1 MHLRWSREPL
11 PHLRVSPSKAARSR
25 GGTGT
30 MRHRLGTLG
39 QRAALF
45 AILSFA
51 FLGAFIGAVPA
62 NAQST
67 EVMPSDRSFMVSLR
81 QANSWFVPVSK
92 EAPTRTTNSG
102 ISNAG
107 RDIFEGHS
115 RLDVDLRKSAQE
127 LGVVMPNDVS
137 GEHQSLID
145 EMAAR
150 SGDNHDR
157 AYATIVRQAQGGLL
171 VMAVQTRATTQNT
184 TIRTLAHQTVQ
195 TLIRTMTVLENTGK
209 VDPSALEL
217 VTAKAQLNAVRVL
230 GQNVDPSDRELLVL
244 LTQHSLWQKP
254 VSRESSDR
262 ARDAKVRKVAG
273 QLAAE
278 HTQLTQA
285 VTEAARQ
292 IGVDLPAEPT
302 TEQKS
307 WANAISSSSGEELDT
322 MYANLSRAA
331 DGSLITQV
339 AHARATT
346 KSVPARIAA
355 QTALTLLLK
364 HMLLLEGTGLVKA
377 NSLQM
382 TDVPAIA
389 QSKPGGSPTS
399 QTDDSFPSV
408 GLLTG
413 IAVLVV
419 AGAGTLWLVRAVGH
433 HGEHRR

>member
-1 MHLRWSREPL
+1 
-11 PHLRVSPSKAARSR
+11 
-25 GGTGT
+25 

-39 QRAALF
+39 QHAALF
-45 AILSFA
+45 TILSVV
-51 FLGAFIGAVPA
+51 FLGAFIGVVPA

-67 EVMPSDRSFMVSLR
+67 EVQPSDRSFMVSLR
-81 QANSWFVPVSK
+81 QANSWLIPVSK
-92 EAPTRTTNSG
+92 EAPARTTNSG

-115 RLDVDLRKSAQE
+115 RLDIDLLKSAE
-127 LGVVMPNDVS
+127 GLGVVLPNDVS
-137 GEHQSLID
+137 GEHQALID
-145 EMAAR
+145 EMAQR
-150 SGDNHDR
+150 TGDNHDR
-157 AYATIVRQAQGGLL
+157 AYATIVRQTQGGLL

-195 TLIRTMTVLENTGK
+195 MLIRTMTVLENTGR

-217 VTAKAQLNAVRVL
+217 VAAKAQVNAVRVI
-230 GQNVDPSDRELLVL
+230 GQNIEPSDRELLVM

-254 VSRESSDR
+254 SSRESSDR

-292 IGVDLPAEPT
+292 IGVDLPVEPT

-307 WANAISSSSGEELDT
+307 WANAISSSSGDELDR

-346 KSVPARIAA
+346 RSVPARIAA

-382 TDVPAIA
+382 TNVPPIA
-389 QSKPGGSPTS
+389 QQKSNSSPPP
-399 QTDDSFPSV
+399 QPDDSSTSV
-408 GLLTG
+408 GFLTG

-419 AGAGTLWLVRAVGH
+419 AGAGTLWLVRAIGH

>member
-1 MHLRWSREPL
+1 MD
-11 PHLRVSPSKAARSR
+11 
-25 GGTGT
+25 
-30 MRHRLGTLG
+30 TLG
-39 QRAALF
+39 QRLALF
-45 AILSFA
+45 AMLSVV

-67 EVMPSDRSFMVSLR
+67 EVQPSDRSFMVSLR
-81 QANSWFVPVSK
+81 QANSWLVPVSK
-92 EAPTRTTNSG
+92 EAPTRSTNAG

-115 RLDVDLRKSAQE
+115 RLDVALLKSAEE
-127 LGVVMPNDVS
+127 LGVVLPNDVS
-137 GEHQSLID
+137 SEHQSLID
-145 EMAAR
+145 EMAGR
-150 SGDNHDR
+150 TGDNHDR
-157 AYATIVRQAQGGLL
+157 AFATIIRQTQGGLL

-195 TLIRTMTVLENTGK
+195 MLIRTMTVLENTGR

-217 VTAKAQLNAVRVL
+217 VTAKAQVNAVRVI
-230 GQNVDPSDRELLVL
+230 GQNVEPSDREMLVL
-244 LTQHSLWQKP
+244 LAQHSLWQKP
-254 VSRESSDR
+254 ASRESSDR

-273 QLAAE
+273 QLASE
-278 HTQLTQA
+278 HTQLAQA
-285 VTEAARQ
+285 VTEAARK
-292 IGVDLPAEPT
+292 IGVDLPSEPT

-307 WANAISSSSGEELDT
+307 WANAISSSSGDELDT
-322 MYANLSRAA
+322 MYTNLSRAA

-346 KSVPARIAA
+346 KSLPARIAS

-382 TDVPAIA
+382 TNTPPIA
-389 QSKPGGSPTS
+389 QQTKSNSSPPA
-399 QTDDSFPSV
+399 QPDDSSTSV
-408 GLLTG
+408 GFLTG

-419 AGAGTLWLVRAVGH
+419 AGAGTLWLVRAIGH

>member
-1 MHLRWSREPL
+1 
-11 PHLRVSPSKAARSR
+11 
-25 GGTGT
+25 

-39 QRAALF
+39 QHAALF
-45 AILSFA
+45 AVSSAVF
-51 FLGAFIGAVPA
+51 FGALIGAVPA

-67 EVMPSDRSFMVSLR
+67 DVQPSERSFMVSLR
-81 QANSWFVPVSK
+81 QADSWLIPISK
-92 EAPTRTTNSG
+92 EAPARTTNAG

-115 RLDVDLRKSAQE
+115 RLDVDLLKAATE
-127 LGVVMPNDVS
+127 LGVVLPNDVS
-137 GEHQSLID
+137 SEHQSLIN
-145 EMAAR
+145 EMAER
-150 SGDNHDR
+150 TGDNHDR
-157 AYATIVRQAQGGLL
+157 AYATIVRQTQGGLL

-195 TLIRTMTVLENTGK
+195 MLIRTMTVLENTGL

-217 VTAKAQLNAVRVL
+217 VTVKAQVNAVRVI
-230 GQNVDPSDRELLVL
+230 GQNIEPSVRELLVL

-254 VSRESSDR
+254 ASRESSDR
-262 ARDAKVRKVAG
+262 ARDAKVRKVAS

-278 HTQLTQA
+278 HTQLVSAVAQA
-285 VTEAARQ
+285 ASQ

-307 WANAISSSSGEELDT
+307 WANAISSSSGDELDR
-322 MYANLSRAA
+322 MYANLSRAS
-331 DGSLITQV
+331 DGSLIIQV
-339 AHARATT
+339 AQARATT

-355 QTALTLLLK
+355 QTGLTLLLK

-382 TDVPAIA
+382 TDVPAITGN
-389 QSKPGGSPTS
+389 KPNASAPPQPDDSPTS
-399 QTDDSFPSV
+399 IGFI
-408 GLLTG
+408 TG
-413 IAVLVV
+413 IIVLVV

>member
-1 MHLRWSREPL
+1 
-11 PHLRVSPSKAARSR
+11 
-25 GGTGT
+25 
-30 MRHRLGTLG
+30 MRHRLDTLG

-45 AILSFA
+45 AILSVV

-67 EVMPSDRSFMVSLR
+67 EVQPSDRSFMVSLR
-81 QANSWFVPVSK
+81 QANSWLVPVSK
-92 EAPTRTTNSG
+92 EAPTRSTNASV
-102 ISNAG
+102 SNAG

-115 RLDVDLRKSAQE
+115 RLDVELLKSAEQ
-127 LGVVMPNDVS
+127 LGVVLPNDVS
-137 GEHQSLID
+137 SEHQSLID
-145 EMAAR
+145 EMAER
-150 SGDNHDR
+150 TGDNHDR
-157 AYATIVRQAQGGLL
+157 AYATIVRQTQGGLL
-171 VMAVQTRATTQNT
+171 VMSVQTRATTQNT
-184 TIRTLAHQTVQ
+184 AIRTLAHQTVQ
-195 TLIRTMTVLENTGK
+195 MLIRTMTVLENTGR

-217 VTAKAQLNAVRVL
+217 VTAKAQVNAVRVI
-230 GQNVDPSDRELLVL
+230 GQNIEPSDRELLVL

-254 VSRESSDR
+254 ASRESSDR

-278 HTQLTQA
+278 HTQMTQA

-292 IGVDLPAEPT
+292 IGVDLPVEPT

-307 WANAISSSSGEELDT
+307 WATAISSSSGEELDD
-322 MYANLSRAA
+322 MYTNLSRAA

-346 KSVPARIAA
+346 KSLPARIAS

-382 TDVPAIA
+382 TNNPPIA
-389 QSKPGGSPTS
+389 QQTGSNSSPS
-399 QTDDSFPSV
+399 PQPDDSSTSV
-408 GLLTG
+408 GFLTG

-419 AGAGTLWLVRAVGH
+419 AAAGTLWLVRAIGH

>member
-1 MHLRWSREPL
+1 
-11 PHLRVSPSKAARSR
+11 
-25 GGTGT
+25 
-30 MRHRLGTLG
+30 MRHRLDTLG
-39 QRAALF
+39 QHAALF
-45 AILSFA
+45 TILSVV

-67 EVMPSDRSFMVSLR
+67 EVQPSDRSFMVSLR
-81 QANSWFVPVSK
+81 QANSWLVPVSK
-92 EAPTRTTNSG
+92 DAPARSTNAG

-107 RDIFEGHS
+107 RDVFEGHS
-115 RLDVDLRKSAQE
+115 RLDIDLLKSAE
-127 LGVVMPNDVS
+127 GLGVVLPNDIS
-137 GEHQSLID
+137 SEHQSLVD
-145 EMAAR
+145 EMAGR
-150 SGDNHDR
+150 TGDNHDR

-171 VMAVQTRATTQNT
+171 VMAAQTRATTQNT
-184 TIRTLAHQTVQ
+184 TIRTLAHQAAQ
-195 TLIRTMTVLENTGK
+195 MLIRTMTVLENTGK
-209 VDPSALEL
+209 ADPSAFDL
-217 VTAKAQLNAVRVL
+217 VTAKAQVNAVRVI
-230 GQNVDPSDRELLVL
+230 GQNIEPSDRELLVL

-254 VSRESSDR
+254 ASRESSNR

-278 HTQLTQA
+278 HAQLAQA

-292 IGVDLPAEPT
+292 IGVDLPTEPT

-307 WANAISSSSGEELDT
+307 WANAISSSSGEDLDS

-331 DGSLITQV
+331 DGSLISQV

-346 KSVPARIAA
+346 KNVPARIAA
-355 QTALTLLLK
+355 QTALTILLK

-382 TDVPAIA
+382 ADIPALT
-389 QSKPGGSPTS
+389 QPKPNSSPPP
-399 QTDDSFPSV
+399 QPDDSSTSV
-408 GLLTG
+408 GFLTG

-433 HGEHRR
+433 RGGHRR

>member
-1 MHLRWSREPL
+1 
-11 PHLRVSPSKAARSR
+11 
-25 GGTGT
+25 

-39 QRAALF
+39 QRAALL
-45 AILSFA
+45 AILSVV

-67 EVMPSDRSFMVSLR
+67 EVQPSDRSFLVSLR
-81 QANSWFVPVSK
+81 QANSWLVPVSK
-92 EAPTRTTNSG
+92 EAPARTTNAA

-115 RLDVDLRKSAQE
+115 RLDVDLLKSAE
-127 LGVVMPNDVS
+127 GLGVVLPNDVS
-137 GEHQSLID
+137 SEHQSLIT
-145 EMAAR
+145 EMAER
-150 SGDNHDR
+150 TGDNHDR
-157 AYATIVRQAQGGLL
+157 AYATIVRQTQGGLL

-195 TLIRTMTVLENTGK
+195 MLVRTMTTLENTGK
-209 VDPSALEL
+209 ADPSAFEL
-217 VTAKAQLNAVRVL
+217 VTAKAQVNAVRVI
-230 GQNVDPSDRELLVL
+230 GQNIEPSDRELLVL

-254 VSRESSDR
+254 ASRESADR
-262 ARDAKVRKVAG
+262 AREAKVRKVAG

-278 HTQLTQA
+278 HMQLTAA

-292 IGVDLPAEPT
+292 IGVDLPSEPT

-307 WANAISSSSGEELDT
+307 WATAISASSGEELDS

-331 DGSLITQV
+331 DGSLIMQV
-339 AHARATT
+339 AQARATT
-346 KSVPARIAA
+346 RNVAARTAA

-377 NSLQM
+377 NSLLM
-382 TDVPAIA
+382 TDIPAIA
-389 QSKPGGSPTS
+389 QPKPASSPAP
-399 QTDDSFPSV
+399 QPDDSSTSV
-408 GLLTG
+408 GFLTG

-419 AGAGTLWLVRAVGH
+419 AAAGTLWLVRAVGH

>member
-1 MHLRWSREPL
+1 
-11 PHLRVSPSKAARSR
+11 
-25 GGTGT
+25 
-30 MRHRLGTLG
+30 MRHHLGTLG
-39 QRAALF
+39 QRVALF
-45 AILSFA
+45 AALSVVFA
-51 FLGAFIGAVPA
+51 GAFIGAVPA

-67 EVMPSDRSFMVSLR
+67 EVQPSDRSFLVSLR
-81 QANSWFVPVSK
+81 QVNSWLMPVSE
-92 EAPTRTTNSG
+92 EAPSRTTDAAIG
-102 ISNAG
+102 NAA
-107 RDIFEGHS
+107 RDVFEGHS
-115 RLDVDLRKSAQE
+115 RLDIDLRKSAQE

-145 EMAAR
+145 EMAER
-150 SGDNHDR
+150 TGDNHDR

-171 VMAVQTRATTQNT
+171 VMSVQTRAATQNT

-217 VTAKAQLNAVRVL
+217 ATAKAQVNSVRVI
-230 GQNVDPSDRELLVL
+230 GQNVEPSDRELLVS
-244 LTQHSLWQKP
+244 LTRHSLWQKP
-254 VSRESSDR
+254 ASRESSDR

-292 IGVDLPAEPT
+292 IGVDLPSEPT

-307 WANAISSSSGEELDT
+307 WANAISSSSGEELDSA
-322 MYANLSRAA
+322 YANLSRAA

-339 AHARATT
+339 AHTRATT
-346 KSVPARIAA
+346 RSLPARIAS

-364 HMLLLEGTGLVKA
+364 HMLLLESTGLVKA
-377 NSLQM
+377 SSLQM
-382 TDVPAIA
+382 GDVPAIA
-389 QSKPGGSPTS
+389 QSKPGGSPS
-399 QTDDSFPSV
+399 PQPDDSFLSIGV
-408 GLLTG
+408 LTG

>member
-1 MHLRWSREPL
+1 MD
-11 PHLRVSPSKAARSR
+11 
-25 GGTGT
+25 
-30 MRHRLGTLG
+30 TLG
-39 QRAALF
+39 QHAALF
-45 AILSFA
+45 TILSVV

-67 EVMPSDRSFMVSLR
+67 EVQPSDRSFMVSLR
-81 QANSWFVPVSK
+81 QANSWLVPVSK
-92 EAPTRTTNSG
+92 DAPARSTNAG

-107 RDIFEGHS
+107 RDVFEGHS
-115 RLDVDLRKSAQE
+115 RLDIDLLKSAE
-127 LGVVMPNDVS
+127 GLGVVLPNDIS
-137 GEHQSLID
+137 SEHQSLVD
-145 EMAAR
+145 EMAGR
-150 SGDNHDR
+150 TGDNHDR

-171 VMAVQTRATTQNT
+171 VMAAQTRATTQNT
-184 TIRTLAHQTVQ
+184 TIRTLAHQAAQ
-195 TLIRTMTVLENTGK
+195 MLIRTMTVLENTGK
-209 VDPSALEL
+209 ADPSAFDL
-217 VTAKAQLNAVRVL
+217 VTAKAQVNAVRVI
-230 GQNVDPSDRELLVL
+230 GQNIEPSDRELLVL

-254 VSRESSDR
+254 ASRESSNR

-278 HTQLTQA
+278 HAQLAQA

-292 IGVDLPAEPT
+292 IGVDLPTEPT

-307 WANAISSSSGEELDT
+307 WANAISSSSGEDLDS

-331 DGSLITQV
+331 DGSLISQV

-346 KSVPARIAA
+346 KNVPARIAA
-355 QTALTLLLK
+355 QTALTILLK

-382 TDVPAIA
+382 ADIPALT
-389 QSKPGGSPTS
+389 QPKPNSSPPP
-399 QTDDSFPSV
+399 QPDDSSTSV
-408 GLLTG
+408 GFLTG

-433 HGEHRR
+433 RGGHRR